1 MADPR
6 LHEDDLIMM
15 LSQTLGDAK
24 AREVLSAAIVAL
36 GVRRGVLTP
45 ALALEVLEHI
55 AAEPGIVGM
64 TARFAKSRVH
74 LGARTKN
81 EVG

>member
-1 MADPR
+1 VPDPR
-6 LHEDDLIMM
+6 LHEDDLIAM

-24 AREVLSAAIVAL
+24 AREVLSAAMVAL

-55 AAEPGIVGM
+55 AIEPGIVGM

-74 LGARTKN
+74 LGARAKR
-81 EVG
+81 VG